1 MRKLFAVALLAAVC
15 SLAIGVVGQR
25 GASARGYLD
34 IDTTVGTPYHHF
46 VISGGGWVPNSALYV
61 HFEAPDGSTYNWVS
75 NYDGSNRVYVN
86 SYGEFQA
93 GFVPYDAF
101 SDGTYGVWTA
111 VFETDYGTRAS
122 VDFTIVH

>member
-46 VISGGGWVPNSALYV
+46 VISGTGWVPNSALYV
-61 HFEAPDGSTYNWVS
+61 HFEAPDGSTYDWVS
-75 NYDGSNRVYVN
+75 NYDGSNRVFVN
-86 SYGEFQA
+86 SDGEFQA
-93 GFVPYDAF
+93 GFVPMNAF
-101 SDGTYGVWTA
+101 PDGTYGVWTA
-111 VFETDYGTRAS
+111 VFETDYGTHAS